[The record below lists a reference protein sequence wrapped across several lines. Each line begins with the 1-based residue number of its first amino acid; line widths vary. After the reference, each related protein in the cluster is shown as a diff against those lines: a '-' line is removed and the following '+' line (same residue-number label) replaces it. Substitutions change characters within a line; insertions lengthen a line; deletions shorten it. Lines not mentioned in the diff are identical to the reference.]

1 MRRAPAIAGIVALLV
16 ASGSLAAWAAGGGF
30 ARASRAPR
38 VLEEVPATSNSLERT
53 LAQNSPTIAV
63 DPTDARFVALAH
75 RVDSPDFECKLQISG
90 DGGRGWIAADPVPE
104 LPPEAEKCYA
114 PEIGF
119 DAGGRLYYLFLGLA
133 GTGNTPTGVYL
144 TTSDTRGRT
153 FTAPRKLMGPR
164 NYQVRMVIDPD
175 WGDRGRIHLVWLQSA
190 GDPPTGG
197 FALTDNPIVS
207 AHSDDGGHTFSEPVR
222 VSDPARRLVVGP
234 GAAVADDGSLHV
246 AYFDLQQDIRDYR
259 GLAGPPWEGTWS
271 LVTTRS
277 TDGERKFD
285 EGAVVTDEIVPI
297 DRVILIFTM
306 PPPSIDLDG
315 EGNVFV
321 SWDDARNG
329 DADVFVARS
338 ADGGRA
344 WSEPIRVND
353 DDVGSGATQ
362 YLPRMAVAPDGRV
375 DVIFFDRRRDDRDT
389 LNDVFYAYSTD
400 GGRRFSPNIRV
411 TEKAGTSRNG
421 QRYLIPSSRNRND
434 IGSRS
439 ALVSLDDRALAA
451 WTDTRNAALRSYQD
465 IFATTLVFAPGDNN
479 AVLWI
484 ALALLG
490 AGLVGAAA
498 VAWTVRPQATGTA
511 RP

>member
-375 DVIFFDRRRDDRDT
+375 DVI
-389 LNDVFYAYSTD
+389 
-400 GGRRFSPNIRV
+400 RV